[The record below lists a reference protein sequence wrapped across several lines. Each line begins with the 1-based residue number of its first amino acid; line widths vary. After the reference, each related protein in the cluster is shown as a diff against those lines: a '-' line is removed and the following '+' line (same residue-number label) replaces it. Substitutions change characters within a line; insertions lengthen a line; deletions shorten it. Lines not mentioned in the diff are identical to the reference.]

1 MPSTTPTRPRAL
13 ARAGAAALAVT
24 GLSGLTLLAGAPAAS
39 AHVRAVPET
48 TAAGGWSVVTL
59 RVPTESDTAASTSL
73 EVSLPTDVPFTSVRV
88 RPLPGWTA
96 VVREGELP
104 EPVDVDGVTLT
115 RAPLTVTWTADGP
128 GTGVGEFEQFQ
139 LQVGPL
145 PAAGTRVVLPAV
157 QTYADGEVAA
167 WTEVG
172 APGAEEPEHPAPEFT
187 TTEATAD
194 GHGAHGAAP
203 ADAGERTAPVASASV
218 SSDSASTGAPDGVAR
233 ALAGAGLAAGLG
245 GLALG
250 LRARRRSV

>member
-1 MPSTTPTRPRAL
+1 MPSTTPTPRPRAL
-13 ARAGAAALAVT
+13 ARAGAAVLAVT
-24 GLSGLTLLAGAPAAS
+24 GLTLLAGAPAAS

-73 EVSLPTDVPFTSVRV
+73 EVSLPTDTPFTSVRV

-96 VVREGELP
+96 VVSEGELP

-172 APGAEEPEHPAPEFT
+172 DPGAAEPEHPAPEFT
-187 TTEATAD
+187 TTEAAGD

-203 ADAGERTAPVASASV
+203 ADEAEERTAPVASTADG
-218 SSDSASTGAPDGVAR
+218 SDGGSDGGPDGVAR
-233 ALAGAGLAAGLG
+233 GLAGAGLAAGLG

-250 LRARRRSV
+250 LRARRRSA